1 MRILVTG
8 GTGRVGSEVIK
19 ALLKHNV
26 SVRALVRKQEAST
39 TMPEGIEVSLG
50 DLLDPVAIRKSLDG
64 IDKLYL
70 LNAVVPDELTQGLIA
85 YDLAKKLKLKQ
96 IVYHSVFKAEEFKD
110 VPHFAAKLAIENA
123 LHQFNLPFTIIRPN
137 YFFQNDV
144 SLKDALM
151 NAGMYPMP
159 LGTPGVS
166 AVDTRDIAEAAAIA
180 LTSDGHLGKTYN
192 LNGPEILSG
201 KKVASIWSRLLG
213 KEIGYPGEDL
223 DSFEEQ
229 MRKSAP
235 SWSAFDI
242 RMMFQGYLERG
253 FVAED
258 ADVETLARLLGHPLR
273 RYEDFAKETVE
284 AWRRV
289 EALASINPLPENTGQ
304 FRESVTPSTHFDQ
317 NPWVLSANLLTTVDF
332 RFARHPI
339 RISDWRIDPSKHS
352 SLNLLDACAPSAWCG
367 RIRLPGDD
375 LSPWKILCPLILQH
389 LRRLFSKRLTPSVRR
404 NWTRFLMESS
414 NSTSRHGAPI

>member
-8 GTGRVGSEVIK
+8 GTGKVGSEVIK
-19 ALLKHNV
+19 ALVKRNV

-50 DLLDPVAIRKSLDG
+50 DLLDPVAVRKALDG
-64 IDKLYL
+64 VDKLYL

-85 YDLAKKLKLKQ
+85 YDLAKRLKLKQ
-96 IVYHSVFKAEEFKD
+96 IVYHSVFKVEEFKD

-123 LHQFNLPFTIIRPN
+123 LHEFDLPFTIIRPN

-144 SLKDALM
+144 SLKDALT

-166 AVDTRDIAEAAAIA
+166 AVDTRDIAEAVAIA
-180 LTSDGHLGKTYN
+180 LTSDGHLGRTYN
-192 LNGPEILSG
+192 LNGPQILSG
-201 KKVASIWSRLLG
+201 KKVASIWSGLLG

-229 MRKSAP
+229 MRKSSP

-253 FVAED
+253 FVAGD
-258 ADVETLARLLGHPLR
+258 GDVETLASLLGHPPR
-273 RYEDFAKETVE
+273 RYVDFAKETVQS
-284 AWRRV
+284 WRQV
-289 EALASINPLPENTGQ
+289 EAL
-304 FRESVTPSTHFDQ
+304 
-317 NPWVLSANLLTTVDF
+317 
-332 RFARHPI
+332 RFHQPA
-339 RISDWRIDPSKHS
+339 
-352 SLNLLDACAPSAWCG
+352 A
-367 RIRLPGDD
+367 
-375 LSPWKILCPLILQH
+375 
-389 LRRLFSKRLTPSVRR
+389 
-404 NWTRFLMESS
+404 
-414 NSTSRHGAPI
+414 

>member
-1 MRILVTG
+1 MKILVTG
-8 GTGRVGSEVIK
+8 GTGKVGSEVIK
-19 ALLKHNV
+19 ALVKRSV

-50 DLLDPVAIRKSLDG
+50 DLLDPIAIRKSLDG

-96 IVYHSVFKAEEFKD
+96 IVYHSVFKVEEFKD

-123 LHQFNLPFTIIRPN
+123 LHEFNLPFTIIRPN

-201 KKVASIWSRLLG
+201 RKVASIWSRLLG

-253 FVAED
+253 FVAGD
-258 ADVETLARLLGHPLR
+258 GDVETLARLLGHPPR
-273 RYEDFAKETVE
+273 RYVDFAKETVQS
-284 AWRRV
+284 WRQV
-289 EALASINPLPENTGQ
+289 EAP
-304 FRESVTPSTHFDQ
+304 
-317 NPWVLSANLLTTVDF
+317 
-332 RFARHPI
+332 
-339 RISDWRIDPSKHS
+339 
-352 SLNLLDACAPSAWCG
+352 
-367 RIRLPGDD
+367 RLHQP
-375 LSPWKILCPLILQH
+375 
-389 LRRLFSKRLTPSVRR
+389 
-404 NWTRFLMESS
+404 
-414 NSTSRHGAPI
+414 AA

>member
-1 MRILVTG
+1 
-8 GTGRVGSEVIK
+8 
-19 ALLKHNV
+19 
-26 SVRALVRKQEAST
+26 
-39 TMPEGIEVSLG
+39 MPEGIEVSLG

-85 YDLAKKLKLKQ
+85 YDLAKKRKLKQ
-96 IVYHSVFKAEEFKD
+96 IVYHSVFKVEEFKD

-123 LHQFNLPFTIIRPN
+123 LHEFNLPFTIIRPN

-166 AVDTRDIAEAAAIA
+166 AVDIRDIAEAAAIA

-201 KKVASIWSRLLG
+201 KKVASIWSGLLG
-213 KEIGYPGEDL
+213 KEIRYPGEDM
-223 DSFEEQ
+223 DNFEEQ
-229 MRKSAP
+229 MGKSAP

-253 FVAED
+253 FVAE
-258 ADVETLARLLGHPLR
+258 AGDVETLTRLLGHPPR

-284 AWRRV
+284 AWRQV
-289 EALASINPLPENTGQ
+289 EAP
-304 FRESVTPSTHFDQ
+304 
-317 NPWVLSANLLTTVDF
+317 
-332 RFARHPI
+332 RFHKPA
-339 RISDWRIDPSKHS
+339 
-352 SLNLLDACAPSAWCG
+352 A
-367 RIRLPGDD
+367 
-375 LSPWKILCPLILQH
+375 
-389 LRRLFSKRLTPSVRR
+389 
-404 NWTRFLMESS
+404 
-414 NSTSRHGAPI
+414 

>member
-8 GTGRVGSEVIK
+8 GTGKVGSEVIK
-19 ALLKHNV
+19 ALVKRNV
-26 SVRALVRKQEAST
+26 GVRALVRKQEAST
-39 TMPEGIEVSLG
+39 TMPEGIEISLG
-50 DLLDPVAIRKSLDG
+50 DLLDPVAVRKALDG
-64 IDKLYL
+64 VDKLYL

-96 IVYHSVFKAEEFKD
+96 IVYHSVFKVEEFKD

-123 LHQFNLPFTIIRPN
+123 LHEFDLPFTIIRPN

-144 SLKDALM
+144 SLKDALT

-201 KKVASIWSRLLG
+201 KKVASIWSGLLG

-229 MRKSAP
+229 MRKSSP

-253 FVAED
+253 FVAGD
-258 ADVETLARLLGHPLR
+258 GDVETLARLLGHPPR
-273 RYEDFAKETVE
+273 RYVDFAKETVQS
-284 AWRRV
+284 WRQV
-289 EALASINPLPENTGQ
+289 EAP
-304 FRESVTPSTHFDQ
+304 
-317 NPWVLSANLLTTVDF
+317 
-332 RFARHPI
+332 
-339 RISDWRIDPSKHS
+339 
-352 SLNLLDACAPSAWCG
+352 
-367 RIRLPGDD
+367 RLHQP
-375 LSPWKILCPLILQH
+375 
-389 LRRLFSKRLTPSVRR
+389 
-404 NWTRFLMESS
+404 
-414 NSTSRHGAPI
+414 AA